1 MTEITVAFL
10 VAVGAADVGR
20 PTLVLQAK
28 EAIRPVLDGTA
39 AGAACDGCTVQPDLL
54 AWYEKTGG
62 RFMVCPVCFHARKLA
77 QADLLP
83 IAELG
88 AVQRWAW
95 TGDDGARTLGYRRM
109 NNWRE
114 K

>member
-1 MTEITVAFL
+1 
-10 VAVGAADVGR
+10 
-20 PTLVLQAK
+20 
-28 EAIRPVLDGTA
+28 
-39 AGAACDGCTVQPDLL
+39 
-54 AWYEKTGG
+54 
-62 RFMVCPVCFHARKLA
+62 MVCPVCFHARKLA